1 MRFFQFLISFFISS
15 LLCNAQ
21 NIKHISVNE
30 GLPQSFVSDL
40 LEDNNGFIWISTRN
54 GLARYEGHKLEILQ
68 HVPGE
73 VNSLASNIIS
83 KLQKGEGNTIWI
95 QYETD
100 ELDLLD
106 LNTGKITHIPG
117 VENYYQTGNGYIDKK
132 SKLWYYYGNNVY
144 SLNLNATDKAL
155 DKKTY
160 TPDEDKISNIFID
173 RSNNIWV
180 LGLKGINKFN
190 TSLNKFELIVNPY
203 ATNSIEN
210 EPVTNLFERDNGEF
224 MWLGEEY
231 LNFFDPKNNSF
242 KRLPLPKHETKGFK
256 QIQTNSNGKD
266 YLIINR
272 NIYTYEDVKG
282 ITLLGQLPFDD
293 DNIKKKPLFY
303 DFLVDQS
310 GLIWLAANTDGVYQV
325 DFSLNFKD
333 FSYEDDFAMTL
344 FKNQF
349 NISLEDYFD
358 FNTSNKLLL
367 LPSYYL
373 RSVKNNDKIWVA
385 LHRTVAYYKPGE
397 NKLSK
402 LRALPVPTIDDFV
415 PIKGITINGNGNP
428 LVIDE
433 RCNLFSYNDKEQQWL
448 LEPYSQ
454 LLQTSFKNKLSPSS
468 ILFDDNNIWITTEFS
483 GLIRI
488 DTKKNKISQFKAE
501 NIANSLPTNNLISI
515 ISDSKEK
522 NILWIA
528 SYYGLLK
535 FNKNTFENKLFTI
548 EDGLPDNTIYT
559 LLEDNKGFLWLGT
572 NKGLCRFNSQTL
584 NHRTFSSSHGLTA
597 LEYNR
602 YHQFIM
608 PNGDFA
614 FGGINGGAIFNP
626 LSIGDD
632 KFNPSVVI
640 TQIKINNESYLKE
653 GDNFLIYSDLNTLDL
668 PYFKNNLTIEFS
680 ALEFSQSD
688 DIKYRYRLKGYDD
701 EWVVLKGKNE
711 AVYTKIPFGDYTLEL
726 NATNT
731 SGVWSTDIET
741 LDINIS
747 PAWWET
753 NWAIFLYIMTFSGI
767 IFLFIKRS
775 IKQKVINKEIEL
787 KRKEADHFREINNLK
802 TRFFTNLTHELRTPL
817 SLIIAPVEQ
826 LKKTKKKKNRKRL
839 LSIIKKNANNLLNL
853 SDQLLDISKIEAG
866 VLEANYFPGDM
877 VLSIKKCIEAF
888 KEEAKEKIIT
898 IDLISP
904 LTANYI
910 FSPYMLERI
919 INNLISNS
927 IKYGKRGGKI
937 LVRLSEK
944 EDGVIIKIEDD
955 GIGISKK
962 DLPHIFER
970 FYQSENS
977 KNNPNIVTGSG
988 IGLSLVN
995 ELVQMQDGE
1004 INVESKI
1011 GDDSGSIFKI
1021 YLPYKKAESLV
1032 NVSKEKNQPLDSATF
1047 IKDDES
1053 PTILLVED
1061 NEEMLDF
1068 LSISLKPHYNVIK
1081 SDNAIKGL
1089 KLANEIIPD
1098 IIISDVMMSKMDGL
1112 ELCKQIKEN
1121 MVTNHIPVI
1130 LLTAKTDLKSR
1141 LEGLTLGADDYVSKP
1156 FNVSELLLRIKNRL
1170 ELQKSQR
1177 ETIFEELKLLPNY
1190 SEEKNNKEKSDPFL
1204 LQVEQILENNLS
1216 NEQFGVNDLASSL
1229 NMSRTSL
1236 HRKIKALTNNT
1247 TGKIIQVYKLKRA
1260 STLLKENYNI
1270 AEVSYKTGF
1279 GSPSYF
1285 SKCFKETYGLTPSE
1299 YLENEGLKQ

>member
-1 MRFFQFLISFFISS
+1 MRFIQFLILFFIST

-40 LEDNNGFIWISTRN
+40 LEDHNGFIWISTRN

-132 SKLWYYYGNNVY
+132 SKLWYYYENNVY

-203 ATNSIEN
+203 ASNSIEN
-210 EPVTNLFERDNGEF
+210 EPATNLFERDNGEF

-256 QIQTNSNGKD
+256 QIQTNSNGED
-266 YLIINR
+266 YIIINR

-349 NISLEDYFD
+349 NISLEDYFN

-373 RSVKNNDKIWVA
+373 RSVKYNDKIWVA
-385 LHRTVAYYKPGE
+385 LHRTVAYYKPGG

-402 LRALPVPTIDDFV
+402 LKNLPVPTIDDFV
-415 PIKGITINGNGNP
+415 PIKGITINRNGNP

-433 RCNLFSYNDKEQQWL
+433 SCNIFSYNDNEQQWY
-448 LEPYSQ
+448 LEPYSK
-454 LLQTSFKNKLSPSS
+454 LLKASFKNKLSPSS
-468 ILFDDNNIWITTEFS
+468 ILLDDNYIWITTEYS

-488 DTKKNKISQFKAE
+488 DTKTSKISQFKAE
-501 NIANSLPTNNLISI
+501 NTTNGLPTNNLISI

-535 FNKNTFENKLFTI
+535 FNKNTFKNKLFTI

-572 NKGLCRFNSQTL
+572 NKGLCRFNSKTL

-614 FGGINGGAIFNP
+614 FGGINGGTIFNP
-626 LSIGDD
+626 LSISDD

-653 GDNFLIYSDLNTLDL
+653 GDNFLIYSDLKTLDL
-668 PYFKNNLTIEFS
+668 PHFKNNLIIEFS

-711 AVYTKIPFGDYTLEL
+711 AVYTKIPFGDYTLEV

-753 NWAIFLYIMTFSGI
+753 TWAIFLYIMAFSAI

-877 VLSIKKCIEAF
+877 VLSIKKSIEAF

-910 FSPYMLERI
+910 FSPYLLERI

-937 LVRLSEK
+937 LLSLSEEK
-944 EDGVIIKIEDD
+944 DGVIVKIEDD

-977 KNNPNIVTGSG
+977 KNNQNIVTGSG

-995 ELVQMQDGE
+995 ELVQMQNGK
-1004 INVESKI
+1004 INVESSI
-1011 GDDSGSIFKI
+1011 GDDSGTIFKI
-1021 YLPYKKAESLV
+1021 YLPYKKVESLAKLPKV
-1032 NVSKEKNQPLDSATF
+1032 KNEELVSATL

-1068 LSISLKPHYNVIK
+1068 LSISLKPHYNIIK

-1112 ELCKQIKEN
+1112 ELCKQVKEN

-1236 HRKIKALTNNT
+1236 HRKIKALTNMT

-1285 SKCFKETYGLTPSE
+1285 SKCFKETYGLTPTE
-1299 YLENEGLKQ
+1299 YLENKGLKQ